1 MSPGGRLRV
10 GHLLN
15 RTLAVW
21 RVTTVPDGAGG
32 QATSWT
38 QAGTVAAKVDQPSA
52 RERMLAQ
59 QAGSEHTHNVYL
71 LPTADVRRGDELR
84 DGAERYRVLAVI
96 SPSTPIYRRAD
107 VHLIQTEGTPPP

>member
-1 MSPGGRLRV
+1 MSPGARLRV

-15 RTLAVW
+15 RRLAVW
-21 RVTTVPDGAGG
+21 RLTTAPDGAGG
-32 QATSWT
+32 QTTAWA
-38 QAGTVAAKVDQPSA
+38 QVGTVSAKVDQPSA

-71 LPTADVRRGDELR
+71 LPSADVRRGDELR
-84 DGAERYRVLAVI
+84 DGPEHYRVLSVI

-107 VHLIQTEGTPPP
+107 VHLIQTEGEPS